1 MPFSNITYIA
11 YIKILVYNKY
21 MMDII
26 FYSELG
32 QFPVVNFIDSL
43 NSGEK
48 AEIIRYFDLLEE
60 FGLDLGTPYIK
71 KVNSKYDLWQMRIP
85 YGENDLYF
93 FFFPLNMSEFI
104 FTHGIKKTPQVDF
117 VYEFKTALKV
127 G

>member
-60 FGLDLGTPYIK
+60 FGLDLGTPYIR
-71 KVNSKYDLWQMRIP
+71 LTQI
-85 YGENDLYF
+85 
-93 FFFPLNMSEFI
+93 
-104 FTHGIKKTPQVDF
+104 
-117 VYEFKTALKV
+117 
-127 G
+127 